1 MRSKRAGVLSG
12 AVALSLL
19 ASVVSA
25 QGTSSTAPAGLQTG
39 PATVAT
45 HWSKNK
51 YPTSIPDG
59 AAYYIVVRGDTLWD
73 ISQRFLGNPFLW
85 PQIWN
90 QNKYITDAHWI
101 YPGDPILVPKV
112 SVVSE
117 KAGEAGGAGT
127 AEGEGAEGA
136 GGEGGANALPA
147 GSALYAVTEEVTM
160 QCAPYIVSSHEDE
173 SLQLVGS
180 EQGAT
185 KVSFADRDILYL
197 AKGTN
202 AGIKAGD
209 VFTFHHRAYPV
220 KDPNSGKHIGDKVD
234 TTGWGRVILVQEN
247 SSTLVVDQ
255 ACADI
260 HLGDYLKPYEKLNV
274 PLALR
279 RTPADRLTPASGKA
293 AGYVVD
299 IADNVA
305 VAATGQ
311 LLSIDIGSDSGIAPG
326 NILVVYRTMY
336 PSVPTPRNVLGEIA
350 ILTVKEKTAT
360 AKVINSNDA
369 ILNGDQVELR

>member
-1 MRSKRAGVLSG
+1 MRSKRAGILSG
-12 AVALSLL
+12 AVALGLMG
-19 ASVVSA
+19 SVVWA
-25 QGTSSTAPAGLQTG
+25 QGTPAAAPSGLQTG

-59 AAYYIVVRGDTLWD
+59 ASYYIVVRGDTLWD
-73 ISQRFLGNPFLW
+73 ISQRFLGNPYLW

-112 SVVSE
+112 SVVSD
-117 KAGEAGGAGT
+117 KAGEAGVGGT
-127 AEGEGAEGA
+127 GEGEGAEGGA
-136 GGEGGANALPA
+136 GEGGAGGAGA

-160 QCAPYIVSSHEDE
+160 QCAAYIVPSREDE
-173 SLQLVGS
+173 SLQLIGS
-180 EQGAT
+180 EHGAT
-185 KVSFADRDILYL
+185 KVSFSERDILYL
-197 AKGTN
+197 GE
-202 AGIKAGD
+202 GHERGD
-209 VFTFHHRAYPV
+209 QGRRRLHVPPSRLPGEAPELR
-220 KDPNSGKHIGDKVD
+220 KNLGDKIE

-247 SSTLVVDQ
+247 SSTVVVDQ
-255 ACADI
+255 ACGDI
-260 HLGDYLKPYEKLNV
+260 HLGDYLKPFEKLNV

-279 RTPADRLTPASGKA
+279 RPLADRLTPATGKA
-293 AGYVVD
+293 QGYVVD

-311 LLSIDIGSDSGIAPG
+311 LVSIDIGSESGIAPG
-326 NILVVYRTMY
+326 NVLVVYRTMY
-336 PSVPTPRNVLGEIA
+336 PSVPTPRNVLGELA
-350 ILTVKEKTAT
+350 ILTVREKTAT

-369 ILNGDQVELR
+369 IMIGDQVELR

>member
-1 MRSKRAGVLSG
+1 VRSKRAGILSG
-12 AVALSLL
+12 AVALSLMGS
-19 ASVVSA
+19 AVWA
-25 QGTSSTAPAGLQTG
+25 QGTPAAAPSGLQTG

-59 AAYYIVVRGDTLWD
+59 ASYYIVVRGDTLWD

-117 KAGEAGGAGT
+117 KAGEAGATGT

-136 GGEGGANALPA
+136 AGEGGAGAGGA

-173 SLQLVGS
+173 SLQLIGS
-180 EQGAT
+180 EHGAT
-185 KVSFADRDILYL
+185 KVSFSERDILYL

-220 KDPNSGKHIGDKVD
+220 KHPSSGKTIGDKVE

-255 ACADI
+255 ACGDI
-260 HLGDYLKPYEKLNV
+260 HLGDYLKPFEKLNV
-274 PLALR
+274 PLSLR
-279 RTPADRLTPASGKA
+279 RPIADRLTPATGKA
-293 AGYVVD
+293 QGYVVD

-311 LLSIDIGSDSGIAPG
+311 LVSIDIGSESGIAPG
-326 NILVVYRTMY
+326 NALVVYRTMY
-336 PSVPTPRNVLGEIA
+336 PSVPTPRNVLGELA
-350 ILTVKEKTAT
+350 VLTVREKTAT

-369 ILNGDQVELR
+369 MMIGDQVELR